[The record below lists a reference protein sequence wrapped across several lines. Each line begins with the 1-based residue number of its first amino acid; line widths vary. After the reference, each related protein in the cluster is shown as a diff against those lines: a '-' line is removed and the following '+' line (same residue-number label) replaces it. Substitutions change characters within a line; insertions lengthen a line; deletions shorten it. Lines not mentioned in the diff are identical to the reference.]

1 MSYIY
6 RQIRKIM
13 ANLGIRKFQDLIGR
27 TDLLRVSEKRP
38 TKANTLNLS
47 MLLQD
52 ALSMRPGTNI
62 IGGSVKQDF
71 QLEKRSDNELIAKI
85 QPIFNGSED
94 NVTLKMRINN
104 EERAFGSTLS
114 YHIAW

>member
-1 MSYIY
+1 
-6 RQIRKIM
+6 M
-13 ANLGIRKFQDLIGR
+13 ASLGVRKFQDLIGR
-27 TDLLRVSEKRP
+27 TDFLRPSSKLSP
-38 TKANTLNLS
+38 KAGTLDLS
-47 MLLQD
+47 LLLQD
-52 ALSMRPGTNI
+52 ALALRPGTNI

-71 QLEKRSDNELIAKI
+71 QLEKRADNELINRI

>member
-1 MSYIY
+1 
-6 RQIRKIM
+6 M

-27 TDLLRVSEKRP
+27 TDLLRVAEKR
-38 TKANTLNLS
+38 TSKASNLDLS
-47 MLLQD
+47 LLLQD
-52 ALSMRPGTNI
+52 ALKLRPGTNI

-71 QLEKRSDNELIAKI
+71 QLEKRSDNELINKVQA
-85 QPIFNGSED
+85 IFKGTED
-94 NVTLKMRINN
+94 NVTLKMRIHN